1 MIVQLQALP
10 VMKIFPLLSSL
21 SVLSLPASGAIV
33 ITDAGYTG
41 TFTAGTPETITGVTT
56 LASITTAEGTFS
68 ALTGAI
74 SSTAAGQ
81 RIYKGADLLN
91 DDLTVVGLSASDGL
105 LNLTSSP
112 TVFQFGSSFTA
123 ATRFFIIDATS
134 VGGGFGDTATI
145 TLVDATGA
153 AVGTYTFGLTAA
165 NFGTNLGTIDNANRE
180 TNVAITLQT
189 SGTSFS
195 LADFTGTGDL
205 STATGIRLTNAAGLD
220 PTVVGIYTV
229 PEPGALALLGLSA
242 GSLLFRRHRKN

>member
-1 MIVQLQALP
+1 MIVQFQEFP

-21 SVLSLPASGAIV
+21 SVLSLPAFGAIV
-33 ITDAGYTG
+33 ITDASYTG
-41 TFTAGTPETITGVTT
+41 TFSAGTPETITGVAT

-74 SSTAAGQ
+74 SSNAEGQ
-81 RIYKGADLLN
+81 RIYKGADLLSDN
-91 DDLTVVGLSASDGL
+91 LTVIGLSASDGL

-112 TVFQFGSSFTA
+112 TVFQFGTTFTA

-134 VGGGFGDTATI
+134 VGGGFGDSATI
-145 TLVDATGA
+145 TLVDATGT
-153 AVGTYTFGLTAA
+153 AVGTYTFGLSAA
-165 NFGTNLGTIDNANRE
+165 NFGTNIGTIDNASRE
-180 TNVAITLQT
+180 SNVPITLQT

-205 STATGIRLTNAAGLD
+205 STATGIRLTNAATLD

-229 PEPGALALLGLSA
+229 PEPGALTLLGLSA
-242 GSLLFRRHRKN
+242 GSLLLRRRRQN